1 MPRTLASH
9 DVPALAAGAA
19 LLGAGG
25 GGGTTVVEL
34 MLRGTPHPPRPLHAV
49 GELDP
54 STPCL
59 AVAVMGSTMLFT
71 ERLPA
76 PDPFAEPVAAL
87 ERWLGTP
94 VPAVCWAEIGGM
106 NGLTPLT
113 LPPRRR
119 LVDAD
124 LMGRALPD
132 LDQFSLLVDEVPGV
146 VFACTTGAGG
156 VVVLDGSRPADVER
170 ILRTATTTAGGWAGV
185 VVGGFTVGDLA
196 PHAIAGSVSRAL
208 DAGRGF
214 LAARHGDP
222 RELARAI
229 GGELVGEARVLHA
242 APLAGDARVT
252 SAHLVAPDGAV
263 YRLVT
268 RTEHIALSRDGRLV
282 AAAPTVLVVVDAV
295 TREIVP
301 VDGVRRGRS
310 VLLYAVPAPP
320 WWREPPRYAR
330 ASPSAYGLQG
340 LDVPVDD
347 APLPGAPAPVPVPVP
362 DAPAPDVTDRPEAP

>member
-25 GGGTTVVEL
+25 GGATTVLEL
-34 MLRGTPHPPRPLHAV
+34 MLRGAPHPPRPVHAV

-71 ERLPA
+71 ERLPSL
-76 PDPFAEPVAAL
+76 DPFAEPVAAL

-106 NGLTPLT
+106 NGLTPLA

-132 LDQFSLLVDEVPGV
+132 LDQFSLLVDDVPGV
-146 VFACTTGAGG
+146 VFAGTTGGGG

-170 ILRTATTTAGGWAGV
+170 VLRTATTTAGGWAGI

-196 PHAIAGSVSRAL
+196 RHALVGSVSRAL

-222 RELARAI
+222 HALAEAI
-229 GGELVGEARVLHA
+229 GGELVGEARVLGT

-252 SAHLVAPDGAV
+252 SVDLGAADGPV

-268 RTEHIALSRDGRLV
+268 RTEHLALVRDGQV
-282 AAAPTVLVVVDAV
+282 VVSAPTVLVVVDAV

-301 VDGVRRGRS
+301 VGALRRGRG

-320 WWREPPRYAR
+320 WWHEPRRHAR

-340 LDVPVDD
+340 LD
-347 APLPGAPAPVPVPVP
+347 LPAPALPDLAVP
-362 DAPAPDVTDRPEAP
+362 DRPEAS

>member
-25 GGGTTVVEL
+25 GGATTVLEL
-34 MLRGTPHPPRPLHAV
+34 MLRGAPHPPRPVHAV

-71 ERLPA
+71 ERLPSL
-76 PDPFAEPVAAL
+76 DPFAAPVAAL

-106 NGLTPLT
+106 NGLTPLA

-132 LDQFSLLVDEVPGV
+132 LDQFSLLVDDVPGV
-146 VFACTTGAGG
+146 VFAGTTGAG
-156 VVVLDGSRPADVER
+156 VVVLDGSRPADVEK
-170 ILRTATTTAGGWAGV
+170 ILRTATTTAGGWAGI

-196 PHAIAGSVSRAL
+196 RHALVGSVSRAL

-229 GGELVGEARVLHA
+229 GGELVGEARVLGT

-252 SAHLVAPDGAV
+252 SVDLVAPDGPV

-268 RTEHIALSRDGRLV
+268 RTEHLALVRDGQV
-282 AAAPTVLVVVDAV
+282 VVSAPTVLVVVDAV
-295 TREIVP
+295 TREVVP
-301 VDGVRRGRS
+301 VGGLRRGRG
-310 VLLYAVPAPP
+310 VLLYAVPAPA
-320 WWREPPRYAR
+320 WWHEPRRHAR

-340 LDVPVDD
+340 LDLP
-347 APLPGAPAPVPVPVP
+347 APAAPVP
-362 DAPAPDVTDRPEAP
+362 ADRPEAP

>member
-25 GGGTTVVEL
+25 GGATTVLEL

-54 STPCL
+54 ATPCL

-76 PDPFAEPVAAL
+76 LDPFAEPVAAL

-94 VPAVCWAEIGGM
+94 VPAVCWAEVGGM
-106 NGLTPLT
+106 NGLTPLA

-132 LDQFSLLVDEVPGV
+132 LDQFSLLVDDVAGV

-156 VVVLDGSRPADVER
+156 VVLLDGSRPADVEQ
-170 ILRTATTTAGGWAGV
+170 ILRTATTTAGGWAGI

-196 PHAIAGSVSRAL
+196 RHAIVGSVSRAL

-229 GGELVGEARVLHA
+229 GGELVGEARVLGA
-242 APLAGDARVT
+242 APLADDPRVT
-252 SAHLVAPDGAV
+252 TVDLVAPDGPV

-268 RTEHIALSRDGRLV
+268 RTEHLALSRDGRTV
-282 AAAPTVLVVVDAV
+282 VAAPTVIVVVDAV

-301 VDGVRRGRS
+301 VEGVRRGRS
-310 VLLYAVPAPP
+310 VLLYAVPAPA
-320 WWREPPRYAR
+320 WWREPRRYAR
-330 ASPSAYGLQG
+330 ASPSAYGLAG
-340 LDVPVDD
+340 LDVPV
-347 APLPGAPAPVPVPVP
+347 PATVP
-362 DAPAPDVTDRPEAP
+362 AGPAGPAGPAEPAADRPEAP